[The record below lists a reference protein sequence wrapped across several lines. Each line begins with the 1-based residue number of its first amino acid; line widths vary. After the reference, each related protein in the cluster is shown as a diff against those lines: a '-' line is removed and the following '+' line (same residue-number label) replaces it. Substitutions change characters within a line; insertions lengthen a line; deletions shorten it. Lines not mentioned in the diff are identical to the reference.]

1 MKLPTRVNHPPDVP
15 VPPDNHPVVAPI
27 HQTVKFDF
35 DSVDET
41 LRYLRREREG
51 FFYQRDSNPTTRQ
64 LELTL
69 AEMQGREDCIVC
81 GSGVAAINVALASL
95 TEQGDHVLCFVESY
109 GPTRQM
115 IQRFLA
121 KFGVRHTMLSIEDA
135 AGVERLLAG
144 TRTRLMI
151 FESPTNPANKIAD
164 LATLTRLA
172 RAHGVLT
179 LMDNTFAGP
188 HQHGQFDIDVFLHSL
203 TKFAAGHGD
212 VMGGAVIANAKL
224 IERMKR
230 DFILFGGVLD
240 PHAAF
245 LIQRGLKTYF
255 VRYRAQCANAQ
266 RIAELLE
273 KHPAVENVRY
283 PGLASHGQHLLARA
297 QMSEFGAVVTFD
309 LKAGAEAGQRFAEA
323 LELFAITASLGAT
336 DSLVIP
342 PQLMGGREFNAE
354 QRRASGIAAGTIRLS
369 IGLEDIDDLLA
380 DISQA
385 LVAANVGVV
394 SGP

>member
-1 MKLPTRVNHPPDVP
+1 MVP
-15 VPPDNHPVVAPI
+15 ADNHPVVAPI
-27 HQTVKFDF
+27 HQTVKFEF

-41 LRYLRREREG
+41 LKYLHKERDG

-69 AEMQGREDCIVC
+69 AELQGREDCIVC

-95 TEQGDHVLCFVESY
+95 TEQGEHVLCFVESY

-115 IQRFLA
+115 IQRFLG
-121 KFGVRHTMLSIEDA
+121 KFGVRYTMISIEDL
-135 AGVERLLAG
+135 AGVERVLAA

-164 LATLTRLA
+164 IPALTHIA
-172 RAHGVLT
+172 RAHGALT

-188 HQHGQFDIDVFLHSL
+188 HQHGQFDVDVFLHSL
-203 TKFAAGHGD
+203 TKFASGHGD
-212 VMGGAVIANAKL
+212 VMGGAVIAGKTL
-224 IERMKR
+224 VERMKR
-230 DFILFGGVLD
+230 DFILLGGVLD

-255 VRYRAQCANAQ
+255 VRYRAQCVSAM
-266 RIAELLE
+266 RIAEHLAA
-273 KHPAVENVRY
+273 HSAVENIRY
-283 PGLASHGQHLLARA
+283 PGLASHSQHALAAA

-309 LKAGAEAGQRFAEA
+309 LKAGAEAGRRFAEA
-323 LELFAITASLGAT
+323 LQLFAITASLGAT

-342 PQLMGGREFNAE
+342 PQLIGGREFNAG
-354 QRRASGIAAGTIRLS
+354 QKRASGISDGTVRLS
-369 IGLEDIDDLLA
+369 IGLEDIEDLLA

-385 LVAANVGVV
+385 LELAGRGMSAGA
-394 SGP
+394 